1 MATMSRNPE
10 EHFIWRW
17 DPWEGISIES
27 VKILGARR
35 TTMHWFQDEL
45 CRENGEEEC
54 SNTVGCT
61 GIP

>member
-10 EHFIWRW
+10 GHFIWRW

-45 CRENGEEEC
+45 CRENG
-54 SNTVGCT
+54 
-61 GIP
+61 